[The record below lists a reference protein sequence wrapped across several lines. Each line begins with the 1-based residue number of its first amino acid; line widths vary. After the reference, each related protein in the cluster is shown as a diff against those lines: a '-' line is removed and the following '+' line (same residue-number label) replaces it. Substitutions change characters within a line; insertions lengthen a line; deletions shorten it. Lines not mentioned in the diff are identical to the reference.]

1 MGKLSA
7 YAKAAAALVLTIIT
21 NLLANLVNGTTPWP
35 QNGGEWATLIA
46 TSVVAT
52 LGVAA
57 IPNTTHDP
65 EVAAKQS
72 VQLRPGRHELP
83 E

>member
-1 MGKLSA
+1 MGTLSA
-7 YAKAAAALVLTIIT
+7 YAKAGTALVLTVLT

-35 QNGGEWATLIA
+35 QNGGEWATLVA
-46 TSVVAT
+46 TSLVAT

-65 EVAAKQS
+65 EVAAEQS
-72 VQLRPGRHELP
+72 VQLRAGRHALP